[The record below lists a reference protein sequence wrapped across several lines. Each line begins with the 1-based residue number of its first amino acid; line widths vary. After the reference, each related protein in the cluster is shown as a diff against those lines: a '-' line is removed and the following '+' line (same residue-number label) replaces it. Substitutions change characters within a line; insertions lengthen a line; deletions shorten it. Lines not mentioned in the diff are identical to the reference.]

1 MNNQITKLSA
11 ILFSVASLAF
21 FTLIILYIFVY
32 KPPTGTWDEKI
43 LHMNS
48 NWGLISF
55 IWRLEFIM
63 VVIIAWVSF
72 NFSIS
77 NRWWNLVA
85 IGHLFMLVEY
95 MLMLGGYP
103 KVASEETFQIVNSM
117 VMWVFAA
124 SNLIWLL
131 GMAGVYQAEKGWIK
145 YLGITLALIGGVVFL
160 TIVLGLTSFNDVIF
174 VGPLVNLLY
183 LLNVY
188 YGIKIFKNK
197 DREMYKRH

>member
-1 MNNQITKLSA
+1 MDKRITKLSA
-11 ILFSVASLAF
+11 LLFSIASIAF
-21 FTLIILYIFVY
+21 FTLIILYVFVY

-43 LHMNS
+43 LHMNN

-55 IWRLEFIM
+55 IWRLEFII

-72 NFSIS
+72 NFSTS
-77 NRWWNLVA
+77 NKWWNLVA
-85 IGHLFMLVEY
+85 IGHLLMLVEY

-103 KVASEETFQIVNSM
+103 KVASEETFQIVNNM
-117 VMWVFAA
+117 AIWVFAA

-145 YLGITLALIGGVVFL
+145 YLGTTLALIGGVIFL
-160 TIVLGLTSFNDVIF
+160 IVILGIATFNDVIF

-183 LLNVY
+183 LLNAY
-188 YGIKIFKNK
+188 YGIKILKNK
-197 DREMYKRH
+197 AHNNV

>member
-1 MNNQITKLSA
+1 MNKQITKLSA
-11 ILFSVASLAF
+11 VLFSVASLAF

-43 LHMNS
+43 LYMNK
-48 NWGLISF
+48 NWGLVSS
-55 IWRLEFIM
+55 IWRLEFIV

-72 NFSIS
+72 NFSTS
-77 NRWWNLVA
+77 NKWWNLVA
-85 IGHLFMLVEY
+85 IGHLLMLVEY

-103 KVASEETFQIVNSM
+103 KVASEETFQIVNNM
-117 VMWVFAA
+117 ATWVFAA

-145 YLGITLALIGGVVFL
+145 YLGITLALIGSVIFL
-160 TIVLGLTSFNDVIF
+160 IIVLGIATFNDVIF

-183 LLNVY
+183 LLNAY
-188 YGIKIFKNK
+188 YGIKILKNK
-197 DREMYKRH
+197 AHSIL

>member
-1 MNNQITKLSA
+1 MNKQVTKLSA
-11 ILFSVASLAF
+11 VLFSVASLVF

-32 KPPTGTWDEKI
+32 KPPTGNWEEKI
-43 LHMNS
+43 LHMNN

-55 IWRLEFIM
+55 IWRLEFII
-63 VVIIAWVSF
+63 VVIIALVSF
-72 NFSIS
+72 NFSTY
-77 NRWWNLVA
+77 NKWWNLVA
-85 IGHLFMLVEY
+85 IGHLLMLVEY

-103 KVASEETFQIVNSM
+103 KVASEETFQIINNMAV
-117 VMWVFAA
+117 WVFAA

-145 YLGITLALIGGVVFL
+145 YLGITLSLIGGVVFL

-188 YGIKIFKNK
+188 YGLKILKNK
-197 DREMYKRH
+197 AHSTL

>member
-1 MNNQITKLSA
+1 MNKQITNLSA
-11 ILFSVASLAF
+11 VLFSVASLAF
-21 FTLIILYIFVY
+21 FSLIILYIFVY
-32 KPPTGTWDEKI
+32 KPPAGTWDEKI
-43 LHMNS
+43 LHMNN

-55 IWRLEFIM
+55 IWRFEFII

-72 NFSIS
+72 NFSTS
-77 NRWWNLVA
+77 NKWWNLVA
-85 IGHLFMLVEY
+85 IGHLLMLVEY

-103 KVASEETFQIVNSM
+103 KVVSEETFLIINNM
-117 VMWVFAA
+117 AIWIFAA

-131 GMAGVYQAEKGWIK
+131 GMAGVYKAEKGWIK
-145 YLGITLALIGGVVFL
+145 YLGITLALIGGVIFL

-188 YGIKIFKNK
+188 YGIKILKNK
-197 DREMYKRH
+197 AHNKELS

>member
-1 MNNQITKLSA
+1 MNKQITKLSA
-11 ILFSVASLAF
+11 VLFSVASLVF

-43 LHMNS
+43 LHMNN

-55 IWRLEFIM
+55 IWKLEFII

-72 NFSIS
+72 NFSTS
-77 NRWWNLVA
+77 NKWWNLVA
-85 IGHLFMLVEY
+85 IGHLLMLVEY

-103 KVASEETFQIVNSM
+103 KVASEETFQIVNNM
-117 VMWVFAA
+117 AIWIFAA

-174 VGPLVNLLY
+174 VGPLANLLY
-183 LLNVY
+183 LLNAY
-188 YGIKIFKNK
+188 YGIKILKNK
-197 DREMYKRH
+197 AHSTV

>member
-1 MNNQITKLSA
+1 MNNQITKLSS

-21 FTLIILYIFVY
+21 FTLIVLYIFIY

-43 LHMNS
+43 LHMNN

-55 IWRLEFIM
+55 IWRLEFVM

-103 KVASEETFQIVNSM
+103 KVASEETFQIVNNM
-117 VMWVFAA
+117 AIWVFAA
-124 SNLIWLL
+124 SNMIWLI
-131 GMAGVYQAEKGWIK
+131 GMARSVSSGKGM
-145 YLGITLALIGGVVFL
+145 
-160 TIVLGLTSFNDVIF
+160 D
-174 VGPLVNLLY
+174 
-183 LLNVY
+183 
-188 YGIKIFKNK
+188 
-197 DREMYKRH
+197 